1 VSETLVTGERRK
13 VPDYPIG
20 TLLIPSEY
28 MVRNGN
34 STVGLIL
41 EVRDDLW
48 GWRYRV
54 LLTPSNATKWLEED
68 TIRNLFDV
76 VEP

>member
-1 VSETLVTGERRK
+1 MSETLVTGERRK

-20 TLLIPSEY
+20 TLLLPNEY

-34 STVGLIL
+34 STTGLIL
-41 EVRDDLW
+41 EVRDDLR
-48 GWRYRV
+48 GKNYRV
-54 LLTPSNATKWLEED
+54 FLSPSGITKWLDED